1 VIFAHVREQQILGA
15 KYSIRVIP
23 VQVFFD
29 AQGREAFRHEGF
41 FPEDKIITMLEKI
54 DAKWKSR

>member
-1 VIFAHVREQQILGA
+1 LGA